1 MSNSLVLFKNIISL
15 YGFTIATLV
24 FPMLTLPYLTRVL
37 SVDAYG
43 LVAYVKTIMV
53 YMQRL
58 VDFGFM
64 LSGTKDVVDVCQR
77 SKEQGLGIEGNKE
90 LNHVVGDIM
99 LARIINGILALAILS
114 GLILVVPVLASNK
127 FFVVFSFAN
136 IFASIFLFDYVFR
149 GLEQMQIITYRF
161 VTMKTITVALTFVVV
176 HGDGDIMWIPALDLT
191 GSLVAV
197 VLVLFKLREYGIT
210 PWFTSLANAWKKLRE
225 SATYFVGNF
234 ATTAFGALNTVI
246 VGAFLP
252 LAQVAFWS
260 LVMQIVNAIQSMYSP
275 IISGLFPRM
284 CATKSKGLLL
294 NMFAIFMPVVVLGCV
309 FTYFVSDY
317 AVVLIASE
325 KYLPS
330 AELLRWVIPWIACGF
345 PAMLFGW
352 PALGCINRV
361 KEVTSTTVGAAV
373 FQVVGLAMLGVTGN
387 FTLIAIAVLRDVTEF
402 LFMCA
407 RISLCYL
414 YRRQYND

>member
-15 YGFTIATLV
+15 YGFTIAKLV

-37 SVDAYG
+37 SLDAYG
-43 LVAYVKTIMV
+43 LVAYVKTIMS
-53 YMQRL
+53 YMQL
-58 VDFGFM
+58 FVDFGFM

-77 SKEQGLGIEGNKE
+77 GKEQGLRGEENKE
-90 LNHVVGDIM
+90 LDHVVGDIM
-99 LARIINGILALAILS
+99 LAQIINGVIALIILLGLTFAI
-114 GLILVVPVLASNK
+114 PVLASNK
-127 FFVVFSFAN
+127 LFVVFSFAN

-149 GLEQMQIITYRF
+149 GLEQMQVITYRF
-161 VTMKTITVALTFVVV
+161 MTMKTITVALTFVVV
-176 HGDGDIMWIPALDLT
+176 HGDGDIMWIPALDLI

-210 PWFTSLANAWKKLRE
+210 PRFTTLTNAWRKLKE
-225 SATYFVGNF
+225 SAIYF
-234 ATTAFGALNTVI
+234 ASEASTTVFSALNTVL
-246 VGAFLP
+246 VGIFLP

-260 LVMQIVNAIQSMYSP
+260 LVVQLVGAIQSLYSP
-275 IISGLFPRM
+275 ITSGLFPRM

-294 NMFAIFMPVVVLGCV
+294 KMFAIFMPIVVLGCV

-317 AVVLIASE
+317 AIVLIAGE

-330 AELLRWVIPWIACGF
+330 AELLRWVIPWILCGF

-352 PALGCINRV
+352 PALGSINRV

-373 FQVVGLAMLGVTGN
+373 FQVVGLAMLGFTGN
-387 FTLIAIAVLRDVTEF
+387 FTLVAIAILRDVTEF
-402 LFMCA
+402 LFTCA
-407 RISLCYL
+407 RMSLSFA